1 MTPAEA
7 AGKSASVEDF
17 TRAATQLFDASAV
30 EEAAAEKTARKTDK
44 KRRRK
49 AEKPESEPVQPSIK
63 NRSLEIIEKSER
75 RRRRTVILGLVVL
88 TLVLVLGGGALWLF
102 LRCDLGARPAA
113 KSYGTTLYDTTAES
127 YLGKAL
133 ERRPGVVGYLGWPG

>member
-1 MTPAEA
+1 MTPPRPRAE
-7 AGKSASVEDF
+7 SASVEDF

-30 EEAAAEKTARKTDK
+30 EEAVAEKAARKTDK

-49 AEKPESEPVQPSIK
+49 AEKPESGPVQPSIK

-88 TLVLVLGGGALWLF
+88 ALVLVLGGGAL
-102 LRCDLGARPAA
+102 AVPA
-113 KSYGTTLYDTTAES
+113 L
-127 YLGKAL
+127 
-133 ERRPGVVGYLGWPG
+133 

>member
-1 MTPAEA
+1 MNDTPRFGTAGLADSYTVKKFDPAAIAAAQAADDAAEA

-49 AEKPESEPVQPSIK
+49 AEKPYFSCIHPADPQFLFTGSMGGYA
-63 NRSLEIIEKSER
+63 R
-75 RRRRTVILGLVVL
+75 RQTGKFCTRRT
-88 TLVLVLGGGALWLF
+88 
-102 LRCDLGARPAA
+102 AA
-113 KSYGTTLYDTTAES
+113 A
-127 YLGKAL
+127 
-133 ERRPGVVGYLGWPG
+133 

>member
-1 MTPAEA
+1 MNDTPRFGTAGLADSYTVKKFDPAAIAAAQAADDAAEA

-30 EEAAAEKTARKTDK
+30 EEAAAEKAAQKTDK

-49 AEKPESEPVQPSIK
+49 AEKPESGPVQPSIK

-75 RRRRTVILGLVVL
+75 RRRRTR
-88 TLVLVLGGGALWLF
+88 A
-102 LRCDLGARPAA
+102 RCTGRSSRWPKAQRPRPPPRT
-113 KSYGTTLYDTTAES
+113 GRPTA
-127 YLGKAL
+127 G
-133 ERRPGVVGYLGWPG
+133 